1 MIGSA
6 WDCLKCNRRKLL
18 PDSLNAASLP
28 FSMTTLDDLC
38 RLAARLVG
46 DNPEATLCGIRI
58 RRVDAPGAPMQHLAE
73 STFGLILQGRKRT
86 VGAGEAFDY
95 GPGDCLVMTLSM
107 PVTGQVTQA
116 SADEPYLALAWAL
129 DPAAIAALVMEGGQD
144 GMRADA
150 PAMAVHAAAPTL
162 LDAVHRLL
170 ALSAQPEDEA
180 VMRPLLE
187 KEILW
192 RLLRSS
198 CGPMLRQTGL
208 ADSRL
213 SRVNRAIHWLRRHY
227 TETVRIEQLEAVSG
241 MSAASLFRHFKAF
254 TSLSPLQYQKQIR
267 LHEARTQ
274 LAAGARDVAQ
284 VAYRVGYESPSQFT
298 REYAR
303 LFGHPPRA
311 DLRQPQG
318 RAA

>member
-1 MIGSA
+1 
-6 WDCLKCNRRKLL
+6 
-18 PDSLNAASLP
+18 
-28 FSMTTLDDLC
+28 MTTLDNV
-38 RLAARLVG
+38 RTLAARLVG
-46 DNPEATLCGIRI
+46 DNTEDTLCGVRI

-73 STFGLILQGRKRT
+73 SAFGLLLQGRKRT
-86 VGAGEAFDY
+86 AGAGQVFDY

-129 DPAAIAALVMEGGQD
+129 DPAAIASLIVEGRQEAIA
-144 GMRADA
+144 ADA
-150 PAMAVHAAAPTL
+150 PAMAVHAAPATL
-162 LDAVHRLL
+162 LDAIHRLL
-170 ALSAQPEDEA
+170 ALSEQPGDVA

-192 RLLRSS
+192 RLLGSPH
-198 CGPMLRQTGL
+198 GPMLRQIAL

-213 SRVNRAIHWLRRHY
+213 SRVSRAIHWLRQHY
-227 TETVRIEQLEAVSG
+227 AETVRTEHLEEVSG

-267 LHEARTQ
+267 LHEARTRL
-274 LAAGARDVAQ
+274 LAGVRDVAQ
-284 VAYRVGYESPSQFT
+284 VAYQVGYESPSQFT

-303 LFGHPPRA
+303 LFGHPPRE
-311 DLRQPQG
+311 DMRPPQG

>member
-1 MIGSA
+1 MIGSPS
-6 WDCLKCNRRKLL
+6 DCLKFNRRKLL
-18 PDSLNAASLP
+18 PDSLNTP
-28 FSMTTLDDLC
+28 MTTLDDL
-38 RLAARLVG
+38 RQLSARLVG
-46 DNPEATLCGIRI
+46 DKPEDTLCGVRI

-73 STFGLILQGRKRT
+73 SAFGLILQGRKRT
-86 VGAGEAFDY
+86 VGAGEVFDY

-107 PVTGQVTQA
+107 PVAGNVTQA
-116 SADEPYLALAWAL
+116 SREEPYLGLAWAL
-129 DPAAIAALVMEGGQD
+129 DPAAIARLVMEVEQPALA
-144 GMRADA
+144 ADV
-150 PAMAVHAAAPTL
+150 PAMAVHAAPGAL
-162 LDAVHRLL
+162 LDAVYRLL
-170 ALSAQPEDEA
+170 ALAEQPEDEP

-192 RLLRSS
+192 RLLRSP
-198 CGPMLRQTGL
+198 CGPMLRQMSL

-213 SRVNRAIHWLRRHY
+213 SRVNRAIQWLRRHY
-227 TETVRIEQLEAVSG
+227 TETVRTEQLEEVSG

-267 LHEARTQ
+267 LHEARTR

-284 VAYRVGYESPSQFT
+284 VAHQVGYESPSQFT

-303 LFGHPPRA
+303 LFGHPPRE
-311 DLRQPQG
+311 DLRRPQG